1 MPRPPVFTRWRTRL
15 KKGSWMDRYVL
26 ICGKGRSGSNR
37 LLDAF
42 DRHEGTICRSELNAV
57 QGGDFNRLRP
67 GMFEED
73 LTEADMESW
82 RRAVTRARFRQSGRD
97 RFDQGDKSWANGMM
111 GPANRVLSRPR
122 LRRAMAKALPGFD
135 AHEWNRPGFTYDR
148 TRAEAALLALKILSW
163 PGYAV
168 KMHDADPGM
177 LVVHNIRHPSKYLD
191 SWMNRFVERH
201 HEAHHEVF
209 EKQKAELGRQ
219 MAYFGRDAATLETF
233 SEENFIEGEL
243 WRWRFINENLHDRL
257 SGSDRYRVISYE
269 AYEADP
275 VGRMREMFAYAGL
288 PFEDRHAEG
297 LKGMSNK
304 LFAAPHGTRLDP
316 DLSARLIDKV
326 LEGSPLLS
334 LLPAPAGEA
343 A

>member
-1 MPRPPVFTRWRTRL
+1 
-15 KKGSWMDRYVL
+15 MDRFVL

-57 QGGDFNRLRP
+57 QGGDFKRLRP

-73 LTEADMESW
+73 LTEADTEGW
-82 RRAVTRARFRQSGRD
+82 CRAVARARFRQSGRD
-97 RFDQGDKSWANGMM
+97 RFDQTDKAWMAPRALAALSNKI
-111 GPANRVLSRPR
+111 LSRPKA
-122 LRRAMAKALPGFD
+122 RRGLSRVVGGFD
-135 AHEWNRPGFTYDR
+135 PHEWNRPSFTYDR
-148 TRAEAALLALKILSW
+148 EKLQGALLALKILSW

-177 LVVHNIRHPSKYLD
+177 LVVHNIRHPAKYLN

-201 HEAHHEVF
+201 HDDHEEVYR
-209 EKQKAELGRQ
+209 KQHEELGRQ
-219 MAYFGRDAATLETF
+219 MAWFGRDVAPLGAF

-243 WRWRFINENLHDRL
+243 WRWRFINEVLHTRL
-257 SGSDRYRVISYE
+257 AGSDRYRVISYE

-275 VGRMREMFAYAGL
+275 LARMKDLFAFAQI

-297 LKGMSNK
+297 LKGMSNT
-304 LFAAPHGTRLDP
+304 LFAKPHGKRLDA
-316 DLSARLIDKV
+316 DLVRRLIDKV
-326 LEGSPLLS
+326 LEDSPLMS
-334 LLPAPAGEA
+334 LIPAKPAQEA
-343 A
+343 D